1 MVRAFKQLLWPRF
14 VSSCHFLHIVLF
26 ETGSPTL
33 SLLLVGNFP
42 YKISY
47 YLFLLKKTN
56 YIIIVIIIIIII
68 IIIITLG
75 LTNQQTLP

>member
-1 MVRAFKQLLWPRF
+1 M
-14 VSSCHFLHIVLF
+14 SSYHFLHIVLF

-47 YLFLLKKTN
+47 YYIYEN

-75 LTNQQTLP
+75 LTNQQTLPWSKDY

>member
-14 VSSCHFLHIVLF
+14 ESSCHFLHIVF
-26 ETGSPTL
+26 FGTGSPTL
-33 SLLLVGNFP
+33 SLLLVRNFH

-47 YLFLLKKTN
+47 YYIYEN
-56 YIIIVIIIIIII
+56 YIIIVIIVA
-68 IIIITLG
+68 IIITWG